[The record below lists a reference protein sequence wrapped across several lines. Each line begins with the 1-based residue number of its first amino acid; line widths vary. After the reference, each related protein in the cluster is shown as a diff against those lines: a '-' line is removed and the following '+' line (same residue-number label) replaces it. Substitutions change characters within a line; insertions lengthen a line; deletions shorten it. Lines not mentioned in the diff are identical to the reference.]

1 MNMPAHK
8 GVRANAKEINR
19 LIEER
24 GGLLKA
30 LVIPSR
36 RKTLD
41 RARKGESMKLESLQY
56 LANIFEVDVSDILI
70 DEDRSLTYQRF
81 VSLKFIRT
89 ESLKGFPKDFFEITD
104 WNDTDLLMP
113 FEVEAKFE
121 IDDPTE
127 EQAETA
133 AQLVDSVEAMINP
146 QKASAMIRAK
156 GKLNSTIKKLAE
168 LGIYLYV
175 GSYKHR
181 QRVLPFIDADQSEIT
196 LCVIPNRLLL
206 IFTESR
212 KSRAIQRQ
220 VDQGMSLDAL
230 KEEEYC
236 VYGQLEKEKRDA
248 LDEEEIRYLNKMRE
262 DAKNTLVDCSI

>member
-8 GVRANAKEINR
+8 GFRANANEINR

-41 RARKGESMKLESLQY
+41 RARKGESIKLESLQY
-56 LANIFEVDVSDILI
+56 LANILEVDVSDILI
-70 DEDRSLTYQRF
+70 DEDQPLTYQRF
-81 VSLKFIRT
+81 ASLKFIRT

-104 WNDTDLLMP
+104 WNDINLLKP

-121 IDDPTE
+121 VDDPSE
-127 EQAETA
+127 EQAEIA
-133 AQLVDSVEAMINP
+133 AQMVDSVEAMINP
-146 QKASAMIRAK
+146 QKPSSMIRAK

-181 QRVLPFIDADQSEIT
+181 RCVLPFIDADQSEIISP
-196 LCVIPNRLLL
+196 VIPNRLLL

-230 KEEEYC
+230 KEEEDW
-236 VYGQLEKEKRDA
+236 VNGQLDKEKRNLLD
-248 LDEEEIRYLNKMRE
+248 DEELRYLNKMRE
-262 DAKNTLVDCSI
+262 ESKSVFVDCRI